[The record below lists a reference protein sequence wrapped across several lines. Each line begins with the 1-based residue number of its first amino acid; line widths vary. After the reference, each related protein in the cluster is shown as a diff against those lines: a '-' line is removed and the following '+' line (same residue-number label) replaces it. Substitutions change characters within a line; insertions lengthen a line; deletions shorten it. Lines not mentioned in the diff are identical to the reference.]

1 MVARVSG
8 TDEYLLSISTLALLG
23 IIYLAIAV
31 SGLRERIARVEGLLQ
46 GQRDKEESRDP
57 RPPRR

>member
-46 GQRDKEESRDP
+46 GKRDKEESSDP
-57 RPPRR
+57 RPLRR